1 MAQFYKELKELRV
14 SKEISLEDLESK
26 TKINIKYLKAIEE
39 GDFNVLPTPYLRLF
53 IRAYAIE
60 IGGEADRAL
69 DQLDSF
75 VGNKKPSVSAS
86 IKKTDKENDELFDNS
101 SISSL
106 LSNSNLKLRKDL
118 LKVSM
123 VSILFVFSIFIVK
136 KIFSNESSTIN
147 QLSPQLN
154 QKQIKIISEAQLL
167 TDYNEDKFIEKS
179 LNIEPPFFFSINT
192 DNQIGIIVTQDT
204 LKPYRKFL
212 YPGSE
217 LDLEGFI
224 ETAQIIFTNTE
235 KVKARLNGVDLSL
248 IENYPHP
255 LKLTIRSSPPS
266 ITVRLYTPLN

>member
-1 MAQFYKELKELRV
+1 MAQFYKELKELRI
-14 SKEISLEDLESK
+14 SKDISLEDLELK
-26 TKINIKYLKAIEE
+26 TKINIKYLKAIEA
-39 GDFNVLPTPYLRLF
+39 GDFNILPTPYLRLF

-60 IGGEADRAL
+60 IGGEANRAL

-86 IKKTDKENDELFDNS
+86 IKRNDKEEDERFDNS
-101 SISSL
+101 SILSV
-106 LSNSNLKLRKDL
+106 LSNSNLKLRKDV

-123 VSILFVFSIFIVK
+123 LSILFVFSIIVVK
-136 KIFSNESSTIN
+136 KIYSNEKSKSKQSS
-147 QLSPQLN
+147 QQLN
-154 QKQIKIISEAQLL
+154 QKKINIISEEELL

-266 ITVRLYTPLN
+266 ITVRLYTPFN

>member
-39 GDFNVLPTPYLRLF
+39 GNFNVLPAPYLRLF
-53 IRAYAIE
+53 LRAYAIE

-75 VGNKKPSVSAS
+75 VGNTKPSVSAS
-86 IKKTDKENDELFDNS
+86 IKKNDKEEEELFDS
-101 SISSL
+101 SSVFSV
-106 LSNSNLKLRKDL
+106 LSNSNLKFRKDM

-123 VSILFVFSIFIVK
+123 LSVLFIFSIIIVK
-136 KIFSNESSTIN
+136 KIFSDELSTIN
-147 QLSPQLN
+147 QSSLQLN
-154 QKQIKIISEAQLL
+154 QKQIKIISEEQLL

-179 LNIEPPFFFSINT
+179 LDIEPPFFFSIKT
-192 DNQIGIIVTQDT
+192 DSQIGIIVTQDT

-212 YPGSE
+212 YPGTE

-224 ETAQIIFTNTE
+224 KSAEIIFTNTE

-255 LKLTIRSSPPS
+255 LKLIIRSSPPS
-266 ITVRLYTPLN
+266 MTVRLYTPFN

>member
-39 GDFNVLPTPYLRLF
+39 GDFNILPAPYLRLF

-60 IGGEADRAL
+60 IGGEANRAL

-86 IKKTDKENDELFDNS
+86 IKRSDTEEDEHFDNS
-101 SISSL
+101 SILSV
-106 LSNSNLKLRKDL
+106 LSNSNLKLRKDV

-123 VSILFVFSIFIVK
+123 LSILFVFSIIVVK
-136 KIFSNESSTIN
+136 KIYSNEKSKSKQSS
-147 QLSPQLN
+147 QQLN
-154 QKQIKIISEAQLL
+154 QKKINIISEEELL

-192 DNQIGIIVTQDT
+192 NSQVGIIVKQDT
-204 LKPYRKFL
+204 LRPYTKYL
-212 YPGSE
+212 YPGTE

-224 ETAQIIFTNTE
+224 KTAQIIFTNTE
-235 KVKARLNGVDLSL
+235 KVKARLNGIDLSL

-255 LKLTIRSSPPS
+255 LKLIIRASPPS
-266 ITVRLYTPLN
+266 ITVRLYTPFN

>member
-39 GDFNVLPTPYLRLF
+39 GDFNVLPSPYLRLF

-75 VGNKKPSVSAS
+75 VGNTKPSVSTV
-86 IKKTDKENDELFDNS
+86 IKKTDKVDDELFDNS
-101 SISSL
+101 SILSL
-106 LSNSNLKLRKDL
+106 LSNSNLKLRKDV
-118 LKVSM
+118 LKVSIL
-123 VSILFVFSIFIVK
+123 SILFIFSIIVVK
-136 KIFSNESSTIN
+136 KIFSNEPSTIN
-147 QLSPQLN
+147 QLSQQLN

-179 LNIEPPFFFSINT
+179 LNIKPPFFFSINT

-266 ITVRLYTPLN
+266 ITVRLYTPFN

>member
-39 GDFNVLPTPYLRLF
+39 GNFNVLPAPYLRLF
-53 IRAYAIE
+53 LRAYAIE

-75 VGNKKPSVSAS
+75 VGNTKPSVSAS
-86 IKKTDKENDELFDNS
+86 IKKNDIEEDELFDSS
-101 SISSL
+101 SIFSV
-106 LSNSNLKLRKDL
+106 LSNSNLKLRKDV

-123 VSILFVFSIFIVK
+123 LSILFIFSIIIVK
-136 KIFSNESSTIN
+136 KIFSNDLSTIN
-147 QLSPQLN
+147 QSSLQLN
-154 QKQIKIISEAQLL
+154 QKQIKIISEEQLL

-179 LNIEPPFFFSINT
+179 LDIEPPFFFSINT
-192 DNQIGIIVTQDT
+192 DSQIGIIVTQDT

-212 YPGSE
+212 YPGTE

-224 ETAQIIFTNTE
+224 KSAEIIFTNTE

-255 LKLTIRSSPPS
+255 LKLIIRSSPPS
-266 ITVRLYTPLN
+266 MTVRLYTPFN

>member
-39 GDFNVLPTPYLRLF
+39 GNFNVLPAPYLRLF
-53 IRAYAIE
+53 LRAYAIE

-75 VGNKKPSVSAS
+75 VGNTKPSVSAS
-86 IKKTDKENDELFDNS
+86 IKKNDKEEDELFDSS
-101 SISSL
+101 SIFSV
-106 LSNSNLKLRKDL
+106 LSNSNLKLRKDV

-123 VSILFVFSIFIVK
+123 LSILFIFSIIIVK
-136 KIFSNESSTIN
+136 KIFSNDLSTIN
-147 QLSPQLN
+147 QSSLQLN
-154 QKQIKIISEAQLL
+154 QKQIKIISEEQLL

-179 LNIEPPFFFSINT
+179 LDIEPPFFFSINT
-192 DNQIGIIVTQDT
+192 DSQIGIIVTQDT

-212 YPGSE
+212 YPGTE

-224 ETAQIIFTNTE
+224 KSAEIIFTNTE

-255 LKLTIRSSPPS
+255 LKLIIRSSPPS
-266 ITVRLYTPLN
+266 MTVRLYTPFN